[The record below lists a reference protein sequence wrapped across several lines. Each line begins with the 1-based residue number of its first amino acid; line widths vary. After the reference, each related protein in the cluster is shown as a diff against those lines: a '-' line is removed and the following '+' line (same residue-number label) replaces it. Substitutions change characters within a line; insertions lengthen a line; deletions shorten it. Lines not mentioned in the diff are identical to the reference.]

1 MKGLSTIKSTV
12 SNISKKMTHVFNMM
26 ATCPGKC
33 DDTCDGM
40 CDDKCPA
47 DQGPAPALQ
56 WSGGSNDTPVTAPH
70 NSQHSQQS
78 N

>member
-1 MKGLSTIKSTV
+1 MKGLQTITSTV
-12 SNISKKMTHVFNMM
+12 SNISKKMTHVCNMM
-26 ATCPGKC
+26 ATCPGNC
-33 DDTCDGM
+33 DDK

-47 DQGPAPALQ
+47 DQGPAPACMQ